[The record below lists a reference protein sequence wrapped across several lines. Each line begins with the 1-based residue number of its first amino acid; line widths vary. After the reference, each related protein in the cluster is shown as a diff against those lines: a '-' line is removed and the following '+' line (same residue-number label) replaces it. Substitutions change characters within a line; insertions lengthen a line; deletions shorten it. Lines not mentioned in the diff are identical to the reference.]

1 MAENSESLKK
11 KAIMVKKD
19 FILVTKFS
27 TEEPFKEWTKG
38 EANAI
43 PVVNDPEAMY
53 ILQADGKE
61 WPSDE
66 ATEGTDNIPAKFL
79 GQEVEDENLEPGDE
93 E

>member
-1 MAENSESLKK
+1 MTQKLCIS
-11 KAIMVKKD
+11 
-19 FILVTKFS
+19 
-27 TEEPFKEWTKG
+27 
-38 EANAI
+38 
-43 PVVNDPEAMY
+43 
-53 ILQADGKE
+53 LQADGKE